1 MSSKFNAGH
10 IFIPLPRPEYVALPE
25 GFISSLAWRAL
36 EISNLPAETDSGKKI
51 GYRYKINGS
60 QAHSKSVHFVET
72 MPKGGD
78 LLDLNAALE
87 KHGLVE
93 IGNKALLAEAV
104 VNSVKGASAPK
115 SKFSPASPLS
125 PSLALLQNPIGLMGK
140 RNPPDLARI
149 FEVIYSLGRDGKPLS
164 SVSDQWLQ
172 ANKVRLNNDS
182 LLSAIDAAFSEVVWK
197 NGITESENSPVEI
210 TSELTQYL
218 VQTPFG
224 WFADTWEKIT
234 SEDWV
239 LSLPSRVWV
248 DWATGV
254 LRTGFAMA
262 YLWES
267 SWYEALGRSILL
279 SSEPTEGFLNQVL
292 QSMEPPLTWRSS
304 ETPAE
309 IRDVSSKLKWRCYKA
324 VKVREVLE
332 GWVSDQN
339 ASEMPLADFIE
350 AIRSDSSALAALQ
363 DALTPDK
370 DASSGSADNLWEA
383 IRYSLKSRDKTD
395 YYGFLESSGARYLFP
410 APGIEWGAM
419 FASLSSRSAGLET
432 NLGEVAEALARSGTQ
447 PQTKE
452 LLSLLEKSGLAR
464 GSADAD
470 LAVAVESAYKSGKAA
485 K

>member
-1 MSSKFNAGH
+1 MLDNFCAGD

-25 GFISSLAWRAL
+25 GFLSSLAWRAL
-36 EISNLPAETDSGKKI
+36 EVSDLPAETDSGKKV
-51 GYRYKINGS
+51 GYRYKINMTEA
-60 QAHSKSVHFVET
+60 QSKSVHFVET
-72 MPKGGD
+72 MPKGED
-78 LLDLNAALE
+78 LVALNLALE
-87 KHGLVE
+87 GHGIEE
-93 IGNKALLAEAV
+93 IGNTALLAEAV
-104 VNSVKGASAPK
+104 VNSVRGSSAPK

-125 PSLALLQNPIGLMGK
+125 PSLALLQNPVGLMGK

-149 FEVIYSLGRDGKPLS
+149 FEVIYSLGKEGKPSS
-164 SVSDQWLQ
+164 SVSSQWLQ
-172 ANKVRLNNDS
+172 ANKLRLSNDA
-182 LLSAIDAAFSEVVWK
+182 LLRAIDAAFAEVVWK
-197 NGITESENSPVEI
+197 NGIKEVTNSPVEVD
-210 TSELTQYL
+210 SEISSYL
-218 VQTPFG
+218 GQTPFG
-224 WFADTWEKIT
+224 WFADAWEKIT
-234 SEDWV
+234 SEEWV

-279 SSEPTEGFLNQVL
+279 STEPTGDFVDQVV

-332 GWVSDQN
+332 VWVSERN
-339 ASEMPLADFIE
+339 AGDMPLVEFIE
-350 AIRSDSSALAALQ
+350 AIRSDSSALSDLQ
-363 DALTPDK
+363 EALTPDK
-370 DASSGSADNLWEA
+370 DSSSGSADNLWEA

-395 YYGFLESSGARYLFP
+395 YYGFLESSGSRYLFP

-419 FASLSSRSAGLET
+419 FASISSRSAGVET
-432 NLGEVAEALARSGTQ
+432 NLGEVARALARSGTQ

-452 LLSLLEKSGLAR
+452 LLLLLEKTGLAR

-470 LAVAVESAYKSGKAA
+470 LAVAVESAYKSWKAT